1 MTSIDVRYRRSD
13 QKVQTNILIPTDW
26 SSMVSSTFA
35 WIDYKRTEWKRIF
48 CQLLR
53 ACAEHTRRW
62 LNRKRGFSLLA
73 NQLSLP
79 RHITVKRW
87 VENTTF
93 GFITVNGK
101 SCGRRVTAW
110 KMKFVVS
117 SDKKREFLPRANFTV
132 CDGHFLSGFHV
143 SMSMNLK
150 SCSSE
155 RKKNFS

>member
-13 QKVQTNILIPTDW
+13 QKVQTNILILTDW
-26 SSMVSSTFA
+26 SSMVSRTLA
-35 WIDYKRTEWKRIF
+35 WIDYKRAEWKRIF
-48 CQLLR
+48 CQLLS
-53 ACAEHTRRW
+53 ACAVHTRQW
-62 LNRKRGFSLLA
+62 LKRKRGFSLLA

-87 VENTTF
+87 VENTPF
-93 GFITVNGK
+93 RFITVKGT
-101 SCGRRVTAW
+101 SYGRWVKAW

-117 SDKKREFLPRANFTV
+117 SERKREFLPRANFTV
-132 CDGHFLSGFHV
+132 CGGHFLSGFQV
-143 SMSMNLK
+143 SMSTKLK